1 MTVNACSC
9 YFALYIMTVNASETP
24 IMPPHHDQYRRVAFV
39 VLHGQCVY
47 GDEKHNPS
55 MDNAT
60 VLLKSIPSFFCRM
73 LPEPLWKGRLMLR

>member
-1 MTVNACSC
+1 
-9 YFALYIMTVNASETP
+9 MTVNASETP

-47 GDEKHNPS
+47 GDEKHKPS
-55 MDNAT
+55 MNNAT
-60 VLLKSIPSFFCRM
+60 VLFKSIPSFFCRM